1 MSTFGDALKALKQV
15 ILLQDRVERIDQRM
29 GRMADD
35 IDGLAE
41 VSHDL
46 DKRLYALERIIDI
59 GAQQA
64 RQKRIEEQ

>member
-1 MSTFGDALKALKQV
+1 VSTFGDALKALKQV